1 MFPNMRPIE
10 LSHHLYPGQ
19 EEYHLSAETGMV
31 EEFLP
36 DYKGKRPPGQWYIM
50 TKVNMWSHVGTH
62 MEAPF
67 HYKEDGMDIAGVP
80 LQQVVGECLLVDF
93 SDKDVA
99 ESISLA
105 ALQERC
111 QALRKGDIL
120 FVRTGLNHNYRTER
134 SHDRPYFSEEAIRW
148 LAQDVQ
154 IACLG
159 VDCSGI
165 EERTRPRQ
173 PNHKMLFDHGIP
185 LIEHLAHLDQIAV
198 ERFYVAAVPLRLHGV
213 DASPLSVIAFVPEDG
228 VGAK

>member
-1 MFPNMRPIE
+1 MFPKMRPIE

-19 EEYHLSAETGMV
+19 EEYHLLAETGMV
-31 EEFLP
+31 DEFLP
-36 DYKGKRPPGQWYIM
+36 DYRGKRPPGQWYIM

-67 HYKEDGMDIAGVP
+67 HYQEDGMDIADVP
-80 LQQVVGECLLVDF
+80 LQQVVGECLLIDF
-93 SDKDVA
+93 SDKGVA

-105 ALQERC
+105 ELQARC
-111 QALRKGDIL
+111 QGLGKGDIL
-120 FVRTGLNHNYRTER
+120 FVRTGLDHNYRTER

-165 EERTRPRQ
+165 EERTQPRQ

-185 LIEHLAHLDQIAV
+185 LIEHLAHLDQIPV

-228 VGAK
+228 AAG